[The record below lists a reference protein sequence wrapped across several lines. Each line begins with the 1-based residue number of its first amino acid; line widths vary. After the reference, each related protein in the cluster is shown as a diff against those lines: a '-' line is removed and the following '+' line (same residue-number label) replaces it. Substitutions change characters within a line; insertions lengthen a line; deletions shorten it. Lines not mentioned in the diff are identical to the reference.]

1 MGRLNKTKINM
12 KKLISTILA
21 SSFLLSCSSD
31 SSNDDSNN
39 PSSTGL
45 LLKTVNYGNGVVT
58 YSYNGNKLTGSINS
72 NGSYGTATYNGD
84 FVSQIADF
92 NPDNT
97 SYVTNYT
104 YSNNRLSTKN
114 ISTNYANP
122 PYTEN
127 STFTHNVDGSVTENK
142 TRTTSTGVVSQK
154 IYIYY
159 FTSGN
164 LTKKE
169 EFNSAM
175 TLTHTTTF
183 TYDNKNSYVKN
194 ITGFIFLNGL
204 DGFGSTQAHN
214 ETGYVKTNN
223 ITGNIE
229 ETEQITYTYNSQDYP
244 ISMINTSTSYYF
256 NPQTNT
262 NTPSTPQTYS
272 ETYTYY

>member
-1 MGRLNKTKINM
+1 
-12 KKLISTILA
+12 
-21 SSFLLSCSSD
+21 
-31 SSNDDSNN
+31 
-39 PSSTGL
+39 
-45 LLKTVNYGNGVVT
+45 
-58 YSYNGNKLTGSINS
+58 
-72 NGSYGTATYNGD
+72 
-84 FVSQIADF
+84 
-92 NPDNT
+92 
-97 SYVTNYT
+97 
-104 YSNNRLSTKN
+104 
-114 ISTNYANP
+114 
-122 PYTEN
+122 
-127 STFTHNVDGSVTENK
+127 VTENK

-154 IYIYY
+154 KYIYY

-175 TLTHTTTF
+175 TLTYTTTF

-194 ITGFIFLNGL
+194 ITGLIFLNGL

-214 ETGYVKTNN
+214 GTGYVKTNN

-244 ISMINTSTSYYF
+244 ISMINTRTSYYI
-256 NPQTNT
+256 NSQTGV